1 MPAVA
6 SGVAATRRRMDDLL
20 SRVRAETRYQ
30 DIAMHWRRLTATFSR
45 PMTEGAKVTAQVEG
59 DGPAVELEVLCS
71 AGPGEAVPVAS
82 TTRRASTTM
91 ADGAELRAGGQVVGV
106 LRAELVLQAGG
117 RWDYLRRAWA
127 PEPAQQVVV
136 FDLQESQVEFA
147 RWFARWLARYKLRQ
161 ADPAAR
167 AIDDAELDYA
177 AYMLYGGR
185 RGGKTTVLIL
195 ASWAVAIDIPS
206 AAGSET
212 IVWLVSVANT
222 ERQEI
227 DREIREWI
235 PADWYTYREWPQHQF
250 TVRHGSVIT
259 HVSADNPETL
269 KRGRGDWIL
278 LNEGAKMPRLCLD
291 NAIGATADRGG
302 LVCIASNPPTRQK
315 GAWVR
320 DVIEQ
325 EREAAARQERYPI
338 RVLKL
343 DHKGNAAID
352 RKARSRAGEV
362 MRLLNPKLA
371 AADDEGLVLAIG
383 DLIFHAY
390 DRVRHGIK
398 YPPDLPPDIT
408 RAVAKKLYGRE
419 MDYIAGVDF
428 QDKPFIYASFYRV
441 YGTVEKATLWA
452 VGEFWL
458 KGSEEEF
465 IEALFSEGFTL
476 RPESDGQRQAV
487 QEVTPHNV
495 LWVGDSSASWQN
507 SKHAHKEPPSFI
519 FFRNA
524 GCHITAPTKIL
535 SAGAKHPAN
544 PRKEFSYPQCNRL
557 FKEDRIMI
565 SPHVKK
571 LNEACKEC
579 IAVKGKYGLTAAGEH
594 AHPIDTLRY
603 VAWYIDPPLVKRSR
617 GAAPQQ
623 RAAGAPLVYTLP

>member
-1 MPAVA
+1 MSIGNATT
-6 SGVAATRRRMDDLL
+6 TRRKVRELL
-20 SRVRAETRYQ
+20 ALVQPDSRYL
-30 DIAMHWRRLTATFSR
+30 DIAMRWRRLTGVFTT
-45 PMTEGAKVTAQVEG
+45 PMLKGTKVYAP
-59 DGPAVELEVLCS
+59 GPAGAVELEVLAS
-71 AGPGEAVPVAS
+71 APAGEPVPVAS
-82 TTRRASTTM
+82 TTRRAST
-91 ADGAELRAGGQVVGV
+91 ALAHGAELRAGEHVVGQ
-106 LRAELVLQAGG
+106 LAAELVLQAGG
-117 RWDYLRRAWA
+117 RWDHLRKTWA
-127 PEPAQQVVV
+127 PEPPQQVVV
-136 FDLQESQVEFA
+136 FDLQESQIEFA
-147 RWFARWLARYKLRQ
+147 RWFARWLTRYKLRQ
-161 ADPAAR
+161 VDPAAR
-167 AIDDAELDYA
+167 ALDDPDLDFA

-235 PADWYTYREWPQHQF
+235 PSDWYSYREWPQHQF

-291 NAIGATADRGG
+291 NSIGATADRGG
-302 LVCIASNPPTRQK
+302 MVCIATNPPTRQK
-315 GAWVR
+315 GAWIR

-325 EREAAARQERYPI
+325 EKEAKAKGERYPI

-343 DHKGNAAID
+343 DHRGNAAID

-362 MRLLNPKLA
+362 MRLLDAKLA

-383 DLIFHAY
+383 DLIFYEY
-390 DRVRHGIK
+390 DRVRHGIR
-398 YPPDLPPDIT
+398 YPPELPQDIT
-408 RAVAKKLYGRE
+408 RQITKKLYQRE
-419 MDYIAGVDF
+419 FDFLAGVDF
-428 QDKPFIYASFYRV
+428 QDKPFIYGSFFKV
-441 YGTVEKATLWA
+441 YGTLDKPILWA
-452 VGEFWL
+452 VGEAWL

-465 IEALFSEGFTL
+465 IEMVFDEGFVL
-476 RPESDGQRQAV
+476 RPESAGQRLV
-487 QEVTPHNV
+487 SQEVTPHNV

-507 SKHAHKEPPSFI
+507 SKHAAKKPPSFVY
-519 FFRNA
+519 FENA
-524 GCHITAPTKIL
+524 GCHITAPTKVL
-535 SAGAKHPAN
+535 SAGSKHPAN
-544 PRKEFSYPQCNRL
+544 PRKEHSYPQVNRL
-557 FKEDRIMI
+557 FKEGRINI
-565 SPHVKK
+565 APAAAK

-579 IAVKGKYGLTAAGEH
+579 IAKPGKYGLTATGDH

-617 GAAPQQ
+617 NAQQ
-623 RAAGAPLVYTLP
+623 RPAGAPLVYTL

>member
-1 MPAVA
+1 M
-6 SGVAATRRRMDDLL
+6 GVAETRKRMDLLL
-20 SRVRAETRYQ
+20 SMIRPETRYQ
-30 DIAMHWRRLTATFSR
+30 DICMKWRRLTGTFTR
-45 PMTEGAKVTAQVEG
+45 PMTEGAKVHAQVQGGE
-59 DGPAVELEVLCS
+59 PVEFEILASVD
-71 AGPGEAVPVAS
+71 AGQPVPVAS
-82 TTRRASTTM
+82 TTRRAST
-91 ADGAELRAGGQVVGV
+91 AVPDGAELRVGDQVVGV
-106 LRAELVLQAGG
+106 LRAETILNAGG
-117 RWDYLRRAWA
+117 RWDYLTKTWA
-127 PEPAQQVVV
+127 PEPAQAAVI

-147 RWFARWLARYKLRQ
+147 RWFARWLARYRLRQ
-161 ADPAAR
+161 TDPAAR
-167 AIDDAELDYA
+167 AREDADLDYA

-195 ASWAVAIDIPS
+195 ASWAVAVDVPQ

-235 PADWYTYREWPQHQF
+235 PDDWHSYREWPQHQF

-269 KRGRGDWIL
+269 KRGRADFVL
-278 LNEGAKMPRLCLD
+278 LNEGAKMPRAVLD
-291 NAIGATADRGG
+291 NSIGATADRGG
-302 LVCIASNPPTRQK
+302 IIVVASNPPRLQK

-383 DLIFHAY
+383 DLIFHEY
-390 DRVRHGIK
+390 DRVRHGIL
-398 YPPDLPPDIT
+398 YPADIPPDIT
-408 RAVAKKLYGRE
+408 RQITKKLYGRE
-419 MDYIAGVDF
+419 MELIAGVDF
-428 QDKPFIYASFYRV
+428 QDKPFIYGSFYRV
-441 YGTVEKATLWA
+441 YGTVEKPTLWA
-452 VGEFWL
+452 VGEYWL

-465 IEALFSEGFTL
+465 IEGLFSEGFVL
-476 RPESDGQRQAV
+476 RPEGKEQRLVV

-495 LWVGDSSASWQN
+495 LWIGDSSASWQN

-524 GCHITAPTKIL
+524 GCHIVAPTKIL

-544 PRKEFSYPQCNRL
+544 PRKEHSYPQCNRL

-579 IAVKGKYGLTAAGEH
+579 VAVKGKYGLTATGEH

-603 VAWYIDPPLVKRSR
+603 VAWYLDPPLKSR
-617 GAAPQQ
+617 ARVGQTTGRAQVGGAI
-623 RAAGAPLVYTLP
+623 

>member
-1 MPAVA
+1 M
-6 SGVAATRRRMDDLL
+6 DLL
-20 SRVRAETRYQ
+20 LSMIRPETRYQ
-30 DIAMHWRRLTATFSR
+30 DICMKWRRLTASFKN
-45 PMTEGAKVTAQVEG
+45 PMTEGSKVHAQVQGGE
-59 DGPAVELEVLCS
+59 PVELEILASVG
-71 AGPGEAVPVAS
+71 AGEPVPVAS
-82 TTRRASTTM
+82 TTRRAST
-91 ADGAELRAGGQVVGV
+91 AVPDGAELRAGDQVVGV
-106 LRAELVLQAGG
+106 LRAETILNAGG
-117 RWDYLRRAWA
+117 RWDYLTKSWS
-127 PEPAQQVVV
+127 PEPATQAVV

-147 RWFARWLARYKLRQ
+147 RWFARWLARYRLRQ
-161 ADPAAR
+161 SDPAAR
-167 AIDDAELDYA
+167 AREDQDLDYA

-195 ASWAVAIDIPS
+195 ASWAVAVDIPQ

-235 PADWYTYREWPQHQF
+235 PDDWYSYREWPQHEF
-250 TVRHGSVIT
+250 TVRHGSKIT

-269 KRGRGDWIL
+269 KRGRADFVL
-278 LNEGAKMPRLCLD
+278 LNEAAKMPRAVLD
-291 NAIGATADRGG
+291 NSIGATADRGG
-302 LVCIASNPPTRQK
+302 IIVVASNPPRLQK

-343 DHKGNAAID
+343 DHRGNAAID

-371 AADDEGLVLAIG
+371 AADDEGQVLAIG
-383 DLIFHAY
+383 DLIFHEY
-390 DRVRHGIK
+390 DRVRHGIL
-398 YPPDLPPDIT
+398 YPSDLPPDIT
-408 RAVAKKLYGRE
+408 KQITRKLYGRE
-419 MDYIAGVDF
+419 MELIAGVDF
-428 QDKPFIYASFYRV
+428 QDKPYIYGSFYKV
-441 YGTVEKATLWA
+441 YGTIEKPMLWA
-452 VGEFWL
+452 VGEYWL

-465 IEALFSEGFTL
+465 IEGLFAEGFVL
-476 RPESDGQRQAV
+476 RPESKGERQV
-487 QEVTPHNV
+487 IQEVTPHNV
-495 LWVGDSSASWQN
+495 LWIGDSSASWQN

-519 FFRNA
+519 FFKNA
-524 GCHITAPTKIL
+524 GCHIVAPTKIL

-579 IAVKGKYGLTAAGEH
+579 VAVRGKYGLTATGEH

-603 VAWYIDPPLVKRSR
+603 VAWYVDPPLVKRAKSTD
-617 GAAPQQ
+617 Q
-623 RAAGAPLVYTLP
+623 RAAGAQLVYTLPGR